1 MTERQK
7 NGNKMKESLW
17 VHLGINIQKEYLI
30 SENMKDKIMLLK
42 LYKIIWLKFKEQ
54 DKFHERFKW

>member
-1 MTERQK
+1 
-7 NGNKMKESLW
+7 MKESLC

-42 LYKIIWLKFKEQ
+42 LYKIIWLKF
-54 DKFHERFKW
+54 